1 MNLKERA
8 EIYRILSQLFFYPED
23 DFFEKLPDIEDV
35 VVDVL
40 RKNYDSQEL
49 VKQFSEAVDE
59 LRELP
64 PEELQAEHT
73 RLFINSFP
81 TLPCPPYES
90 AYREML
96 LMGDYT
102 EEVSKYYSLYNL
114 EIPEDLP
121 DHISYELDFMRF
133 LLEEGDESLAKE
145 FFEEHIIQWVPD
157 FIEDLRNESRLKFY
171 KFVADLL
178 ADFLE
183 KEKEAFNV
191 GEDF

>member
-171 KFVADLL
+171 KFVADFL

-183 KEKEAFNV
+183 REKEAFNV

>member
-23 DFFEKLPDIEDV
+23 DFFDKLSDIEDT
-35 VVDVL
+35 VVDIL
-40 RKNYDSQEL
+40 RRNYGSEEF
-49 VKQFSEAVDE
+49 VKQFTEAIDE
-59 LRELP
+59 LRKLP
-64 PEELQAEHT
+64 PQELQAEHT

-102 EEVSKYYSLYNL
+102 EEVSRYYSLYNL

-157 FIEDLRNESRLKFY
+157 FIEDLRGESRLKFY
-171 KFVADLL
+171 RFVADFL
-178 ADFLE
+178 ADFIE
-183 KEKEAFNV
+183 REKEAFNV
-191 GEDF
+191 GEDY

>member
-1 MNLKERA
+1 MESTERA
-8 EIYRILSQLFFYPED
+8 EIYRILSQLFFYPGD
-23 DFFEKLPDIEDV
+23 DFLNNLPDIENTIIDI
-35 VVDVL
+35 L
-40 RKNYDSQEL
+40 EKIYKSHEL
-49 VKQFSEAVDE
+49 VKQFSEAIEE
-59 LRELP
+59 LRNLP
-64 PEELQAEHT
+64 PQEIQAEHT

-121 DHISYELDFMRF
+121 DHISCELDFMRF
-133 LLEEGDESLAKE
+133 LLEEEDESMAKE
-145 FFEEHIIQWVPD
+145 FFEAHILQWVPD
-157 FIEDLRNESRLKFY
+157 FINDLREESRLKFY
-171 KFVADLL
+171 KFVADFL

-183 KEKEAFNV
+183 REKEAFNV
-191 GEDF
+191 GENY

>member
-1 MNLKERA
+1 MDTKDRA

-23 DFFEKLPDIEDV
+23 DFFEKLSDIEDA
-35 VVDVL
+35 VVDIL
-40 RKNYDSQEL
+40 RKNYDSEEL
-49 VKQFSEAVDE
+49 VNRFSDAIDE

-64 PEELQAEHT
+64 PEEFQAEHT
-73 RLFINSFP
+73 RLFVNSFP

-102 EEVSKYYSLYNL
+102 EEVAKYYSLYGL

-133 LLEEGDESLAKE
+133 LLEEEDEKLAKE
-145 FFEEHIIQWVPD
+145 FFEEHILQWVPD
-157 FIEDLRNESRLKFY
+157 FIKDLKNESRLKFY
-171 KFVADLL
+171 KFVADFL

-183 KEKEAFNV
+183 KEKEVFNV
-191 GEDF
+191 GEDY